1 MVMGF
6 LVDWCAKNGGLNGME
21 GQTLLACGS
30 KVIVWFS
37 QPDGQENIWSFWKT
51 NEGGIRL
58 KLMA

>member
-1 MVMGF
+1 
-6 LVDWCAKNGGLNGME
+6 ME

-30 KVIVWFS
+30 KVIVGFRNLM
-37 QPDGQENIWSFWKT
+37 D